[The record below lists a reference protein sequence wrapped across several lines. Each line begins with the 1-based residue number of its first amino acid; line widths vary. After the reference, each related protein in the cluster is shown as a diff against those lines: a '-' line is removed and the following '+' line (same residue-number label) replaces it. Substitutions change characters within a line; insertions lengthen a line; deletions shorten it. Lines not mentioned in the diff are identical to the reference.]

1 MSTSTVTPLVAASPL
16 GRPLP
21 FAPHAVSVSLPAWQ
35 DNVDYQEYV
44 PRVIDAM
51 KTGYPRFFI
60 HRSVQKL
67 ASMCE
72 RKLGQEERAM
82 LFPCST
88 YANACSDFI
97 LRNEPNA
104 SVRIV
109 QFHICP
115 PGTQSTTISAPTS
128 LKKEEI
134 NRQLV
139 HGIDVYVV
147 LFKQEQWSL
156 ARAFWQHTGMGISSR
171 LVEQCLHLLDPNA
184 SNVNGSAA
192 SEESS
197 VHGENQSHSAKGL
210 PEASSESTKRNDIR
224 ERIVGLITE
233 DVLEPN
239 EKTYPDGGSSSRTR
253 RVPNLSPEDVFLF
266 PSGMCAIWHTH
277 QLLLKVLGD
286 QKSVCWGFPYVD
298 TLKILQKWGPGCFL
312 FGHGDEFEELEAL
325 LKTQKEAG
333 TLSFLSFA
341 NYEFAIVVDDTV
353 GNYANVHV
361 LPYADVV
368 CTSFTKVF
376 SGAANVMAGG
386 LILNP
391 QGLFYQRLRPILE
404 SSYEDTFW
412 GEDALVLERNSRDF
426 KSRVYKINETAEA
439 VCDLLYAHSF
449 EGQNPS
455 NCQPTSSL
463 TITKVPVIKKIYYPK
478 WITPDLY
485 NSFKTPKGGF
495 GGLFSVTFT
504 CDTAAVAF
512 YNALGCEKGPSL
524 GTNFTLACPFAVL
537 AHWAE
542 LEWARGY
549 GVDPY
554 LVRLSVGLEET
565 EKVIGWIE
573 NALCAA
579 EAAMME
585 QEKMV
590 KPEV

>member
-1 MSTSTVTPLVAASPL
+1 
-16 GRPLP
+16 
-21 FAPHAVSVSLPAWQ
+21 
-35 DNVDYQEYV
+35 
-44 PRVIDAM
+44 
-51 KTGYPRFFI
+51 
-60 HRSVQKL
+60 
-67 ASMCE
+67 
-72 RKLGQEERAM
+72 
-82 LFPCST
+82 
-88 YANACSDFI
+88 
-97 LRNEPNA
+97 
-104 SVRIV
+104 
-109 QFHICP
+109 
-115 PGTQSTTISAPTS
+115 
-128 LKKEEI
+128 
-134 NRQLV
+134 
-139 HGIDVYVV
+139 
-147 LFKQEQWSL
+147 
-156 ARAFWQHTGMGISSR
+156 MGISSR
-171 LVEQCLHLLDPNA
+171 LVEQCLHLLEPNA

-197 VHGENQSHSAKGL
+197 VHGENQPHSAKGL
-210 PEASSESTKRNDIR
+210 PEASSVIPNGLDRQKDEINDEGSLYIQKFGEDSSPLGVDEAKRMIR
-224 ERIVGLITE
+224 ERI
-233 DVLEPN
+233 
-239 EKTYPDGGSSSRTR
+239 TYPDGGSSSRTR

-333 TLSFLSFA
+333 TPILSLFCECPSNPLLRTPDFA
-341 NYEFAIVVDDTV
+341 RLRALADEYEFAIVVDDTV
-353 GNYANVHV
+353 GNYAN
-361 LPYADVV
+361 
-368 CTSFTKVF
+368 VF